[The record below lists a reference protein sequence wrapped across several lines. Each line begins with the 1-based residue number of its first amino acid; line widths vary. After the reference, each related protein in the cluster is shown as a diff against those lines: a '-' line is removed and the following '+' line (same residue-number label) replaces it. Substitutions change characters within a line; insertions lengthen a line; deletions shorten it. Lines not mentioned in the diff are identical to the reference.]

1 MNFVPRASYPLAE
14 TFKVVWY
21 PGHMKKA
28 MRLLE
33 TEFKKVNLFIEVRDA
48 RVPITGQN
56 PELLTLLPPKVKR
69 IVLFN
74 KIDLANEK
82 QTLLFAD
89 RVRAEPGV
97 SDVLHTSTKQNTN
110 ITRMIQYI
118 KDKCVP
124 EFRSVG
130 AWLMIGG
137 LPNVGKSTMINALRK
152 RDTSLNHSKRSGAKA
167 GAKPCLTRSITD
179 YKIIADPPT
188 YLLDS
193 PGIIQPHLREGT
205 DDALKLS
212 AV

>member
-1 MNFVPRASYPLAE
+1 M
-14 TFKVVWY
+14 
-21 PGHMKKA
+21 
-28 MRLLE
+28 
-33 TEFKKVNLFIEVRDA
+33 
-48 RVPITGQN
+48 Q
-56 PELLTLLPPKVKR
+56 
-69 IVLFN
+69 
-74 KIDLANEK
+74 
-82 QTLLFAD
+82 FAD

-97 SDVLHTSTKQNTN
+97 SEVMHTSTKQNTN
-110 ITRMIQYI
+110 ISRMLQYI

-152 RDTSLNHSKRSGAKA
+152 RDTTINHTKKSGAKT
-167 GAKPCLTRSITD
+167 GAKPCLTKSITD

-205 DDALKLS
+205 EDALKLS
-212 AV
+212 AVQCIREGIVETEFVCDYILFKLNECGRYEYTKRYDCPKTNDIDTMIEATMKRMRMADRQRAFDLVMKDFREGRLGRLTLDTL